1 MTQDASFFPIYCV
14 GNQLVDSDEQ
24 LADSEQHLVH
34 LGLDLVYGGDSA
46 VLVLLE
52 DIRAGQDIVGYLVA
66 G

>member
-1 MTQDASFFPIYCV
+1 MIQDASFFPLYFV
-14 GNQLVDSDEQ
+14 GNLLVDSDEQ

-52 DIRAGQDIVGYLVA
+52 DIRAGQDIVGDFVA

>member
-1 MTQDASFFPIYCV
+1 M
-14 GNQLVDSDEQ
+14 DSDEQ

-52 DIRAGQDIVGYLVA
+52 DIRAGQDIVGDFVA